1 MKKRNPVAKN
11 AGKFNRSS
19 VQEDRKKASKRG
31 YQKYKSPH
39 GENHEGFFFVY
50 IFHCF

>member
-39 GENHEGFFFVY
+39 GENHEGFFVY